1 MISLSKL
8 SNSSTVNVNNNV
20 NVNTTDIK
28 ASYTEPTPENQDM
41 ELIQR
46 LSQTQIK
53 ELNNKIEVLKL
64 IIDMQRNNPLIVNKL
79 IVADDIKLM
88 KFIQLLTEADD
99 VQLDADDIGEGCIS
113 KNTYRKVHAIYI
125 IKGNKTSNLK
135 YDYPQITKELTDLG
149 ISVKFVW

>member
-8 SNSSTVNVNNNV
+8 TNSSTVNVNNNV
-20 NVNTTDIK
+20 NVNTADIK
-28 ASYTEPTPENQDM
+28 ATYTEPTTESDYA
-41 ELIQR
+41 
-46 LSQTQIK
+46 TQIK

-64 IIDMQRNNPLIVNKL
+64 IIDIQRNNPLIVNKL

-113 KNTYRKVHAIYI
+113 KKTYRKVHAIYI
-125 IKGNKTSNLK
+125 IKGSTTSNLK
-135 YDYPQITKELTDLG
+135 YDYPQVTKELIDLG

>member
-28 ASYTEPTPENQDM
+28 AAYTEPTPENPYI
-41 ELIQR
+41 E
-46 LSQTQIK
+46 TQIK

-125 IKGNKTSNLK
+125 IKGNKTSNLIVL
-135 YDYPQITKELTDLG
+135 DKE
-149 ISVKFVW
+149 S

>member
-20 NVNTTDIK
+20 NVNTSDIK
-28 ASYTEPTPENQDM
+28 ATYTEPTPENPYI
-41 ELIQR
+41 E
-46 LSQTQIK
+46 TQIK